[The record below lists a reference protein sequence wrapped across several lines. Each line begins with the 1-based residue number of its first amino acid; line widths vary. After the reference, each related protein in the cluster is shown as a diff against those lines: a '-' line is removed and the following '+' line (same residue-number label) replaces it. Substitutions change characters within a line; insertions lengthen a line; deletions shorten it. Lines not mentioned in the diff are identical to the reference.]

1 MTRSQTIYRKQLLAL
16 IHTNDLFKEIKA
28 NDAWE
33 MWLSMRFG
41 VTSAAKLSI
50 DELKIAL
57 EILRG
62 KRADT
67 KDGFNPD
74 FKGRSFVHNDA
85 SKITMAQVA
94 QIEHLIKNLGWD
106 EKRAVK
112 FYYHQTG
119 VLITNLNVISKKNAT
134 KIITGLKKIAKI

>member
-16 IHTNDLFKEIKA
+16 IHTNPLFKEIKA
-28 NDAWE
+28 NDAWG

-62 KRADT
+62 KRDDI
-67 KDGFNPD
+67 KDDFKPD
-74 FKGRSFVHNDA
+74 CKGRSYIHNDA

-106 EKRAVK
+106 EKRSVK

-119 VLITNLNVISKKNAT
+119 ALITNLNVISKKNAT